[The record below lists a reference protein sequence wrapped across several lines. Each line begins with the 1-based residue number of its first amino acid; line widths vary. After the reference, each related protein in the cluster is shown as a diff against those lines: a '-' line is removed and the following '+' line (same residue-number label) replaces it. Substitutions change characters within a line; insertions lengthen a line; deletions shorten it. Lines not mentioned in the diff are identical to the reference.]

1 MPIEV
6 AQIFVSSTW
15 LDLQPERQAVEAAL
29 QRLREVKFNGME
41 YFGSRTET
49 TRGASLVE
57 VDRSHVYV
65 GLFAGRYGSGITED
79 EYRRARELKLPCLIY
94 FKREAVISAEW
105 REAAPEQAAKLA
117 ALKDDL
123 RRNHIVTEFSSPEEL
138 AAKITADMHRWLVD
152 QYLTPRLEQA
162 AQGRLPRAQAQELLA
177 AIKDESG
184 LNTELL
190 AAAHKVV
197 SASGAGSVAIGGSVR
212 EANIVTGIGNVSG
225 GRADGD
231 LVYGDKHETV
241 INKAPLPVAFIV
253 IAAALLIAL
262 GAYVYFNWG
271 DKGGIYRVRATVISP
286 QGVPVEN
293 AYVWSLVGGE
303 AKRVAGGWEFNI
315 PAAIKPQDGKVTLVA
330 EQKDAYL
337 KGQTELTLD
346 KDFNPTVIIRLAR
359 DTSAT
364 VHGQVTDSKG
374 RAVAGAQVFIP
385 GHESEKVITKEGG
398 NFALPAHA
406 AVDQPVQVV
415 AEKAGVG
422 NARLW
427 HPAGNTPVQLV
438 LQR

>member
-65 GLFAGRYGSGITED
+65 GIFAGRYGSGITED
-79 EYRRARELKLPCLIY
+79 EYRRARELELPCLIY
-94 FKREAVISAEW
+94 FKREAVIPAEW
-105 REAAPEQAAKLA
+105 REAAPEQAARLV

-123 RRNHIVTEFSSPEEL
+123 RRNHIATEFSSPEEL
-138 AAKITADMHRWLVD
+138 AAKVTADMHRWLVD
-152 QYLTPRLEQA
+152 QFLTPRLEQA
-162 AQGRLPRAQAQELLA
+162 AQGRLPREQARELLA
-177 AIKDESG
+177 AIKDESDLDAG
-184 LNTELL
+184 LL
-190 AAAHKVV
+190 AAARKVV
-197 SASGAGSVAIGGSVR
+197 SAGGAGSVAIGGSVR
-212 EANIVTGIGNVSG
+212 DSNIITGSGNIIG

-241 INKAPLPVAFIV
+241 INKAPLPVAFIF

-262 GAYVYFNWG
+262 GAYLYFNRSEN
-271 DKGGIYRVRATVISP
+271 DGIYRVRATVINP
-286 QGVPVEN
+286 QGVPVEE
-293 AYVWSLVGGE
+293 AKVWSSVGGE
-303 AKRVAGGWEFNI
+303 PKKVAGGWQFDI
-315 PAAIKPQDGKVTLVA
+315 PAASKPRDGKLTVFA
-330 EQKDAYL
+330 QQESAYL
-337 KGQTELTLD
+337 DGRAELTLSD
-346 KDFNPTVIIRLAR
+346 DLNPTVTIKMTNDA
-359 DTSAT
+359 SAK
-364 VHGQVTDSKG
+364 VRGQVTDTKG
-374 RAVAGAQVFIP
+374 RAVAGARVFVV
-385 GHESEKVITKEGG
+385 GYGSEAVITKEDG
-398 NFALPAHA
+398 NFELPAHK
-406 AVDQPVQVV
+406 AVNQQVQVV

-427 HPAGNTPVQLV
+427 HPAGETSVQLV